1 MNEYRDLAL
10 EAIATLG
17 TVIDLMMLDQ
27 AVDKRGELITGR
39 VKALAMKLAVYDADA
54 AWECMSADAEPEQA
68 DDDDPEGDDPDDDDP
83 GDHYEELPV
92 QFKSAPVPVIDVVRR
107 KKVEG
112 IEGMKVTKL
121 PGTEVKPLPYEH
133 APNLKGSGRAGKPK
147 QMFRMRRI
155 GEAGWFN
162 GTAGEC
168 AKHFDIT
175 PSQVYK
181 WAGGK
186 TKSGN
191 FEVARV

>member
-27 AVDKRGELITGR
+27 AVDKRGELITSR
-39 VKALAMKLAVYDADA
+39 VKALVMKLAVYDADA

-83 GDHYEELPV
+83 GDRYEELPV
-92 QFKSAPVPVIDVVRR
+92 QFKSAPVPVIDVIGW

-112 IEGMKVTKL
+112 TEGMKVTKL

-168 AKHFDIT
+168 AKHFGIT

-186 TKSGN
+186 TKSGS

>member
-17 TVIDLMMLDQ
+17 TVVDLIML
-27 AVDKRGELITGR
+27 DKRGDLITGR

-83 GDHYEELPV
+83 GDRYEELPV

-112 IEGMKVTKL
+112 TEGMKVTKL

-168 AKHFDIT
+168 AKHFGIT

>member
-17 TVIDLMMLDQ
+17 TVIDLIIDLSDR
-27 AVDKRGELITGR
+27 RGELITGR

-83 GDHYEELPV
+83 GDRYEELPV
-92 QFKSAPVPVIDVVRR
+92 QFKSAPVPVIDVVHR

-112 IEGMKVTKL
+112 TEGMKVTKL

-168 AKHFDIT
+168 AKHFGIT